1 MSSVLFGGGIYNR
14 QNLSIRDATRTNTR
28 FDELEKKVADLT
40 LVISMLQKPGGGSG
54 GGSGGVPGPQ
64 GPPGPKVQL
73 VPRVRLDHKALRA
86 RKVLRVL
93 RVLRA
98 RPLHRNLTPG
108 K

>member
-40 LVISMLQKPGGGSG
+40 LVISMLQKSGGGSG

-64 GPPGPKVQL
+64 GPPGPQGSIG
-73 VPRVRLDHKALRA
+73 PQG
-86 RKVLRVL
+86 
-93 RVLRA
+93 
-98 RPLHRNLTPG
+98 PPG
-108 K
+108 PQGSQGPQGATGATGATGPSASS

>member
-40 LVISMLQKPGGGSG
+40 LVISMLQKSGGGSG

-64 GPPGPKVQL
+64 GPPGPQGSIG
-73 VPRVRLDHKALRA
+73 PQG
-86 RKVLRVL
+86 
-93 RVLRA
+93 
-98 RPLHRNLTPG
+98 PPG
-108 K
+108 PQGSQGPQGATGATGPSTSS

>member
-40 LVISMLQKPGGGSG
+40 LVISMLQKSGGGSG

-64 GPPGPKVQL
+64 GPPGPQGSIG
-73 VPRVRLDHKALRA
+73 PQG
-86 RKVLRVL
+86 
-93 RVLRA
+93 
-98 RPLHRNLTPG
+98 PPG
-108 K
+108 PQGSQGPQGATGATGPSASS

>member
-40 LVISMLQKPGGGSG
+40 LVISMLQKSGGGT

-64 GPPGPKVQL
+64 GPPGPQGSIG
-73 VPRVRLDHKALRA
+73 PQG
-86 RKVLRVL
+86 
-93 RVLRA
+93 
-98 RPLHRNLTPG
+98 PPG
-108 K
+108 PQGSQGPQGATGATGPSASS

>member
-64 GPPGPKVQL
+64 GPPGPQGSIG
-73 VPRVRLDHKALRA
+73 PQG
-86 RKVLRVL
+86 
-93 RVLRA
+93 
-98 RPLHRNLTPG
+98 PPG
-108 K
+108 PQGSQGPQGATGATGATGPSASS

>member
-40 LVISMLQKPGGGSG
+40 LVISMLQKSGGGTG

-64 GPPGPKVQL
+64 GPPGPQGSIG
-73 VPRVRLDHKALRA
+73 PQG
-86 RKVLRVL
+86 
-93 RVLRA
+93 
-98 RPLHRNLTPG
+98 PPG
-108 K
+108 PQGSQGPQGATGATGPSASS